1 MSRGDSMDI
10 KALYESKKGT
20 VDDALGAIRS
30 NDVVVMAGEGNCPVE
45 ISKAFHKIAPKV
57 TGVKVFKDF
66 THYFPFPTMDEVKG
80 HIFTQGFFF
89 GKDMRE
95 GLPKGNSSYFPSDI
109 CNNDLFINKN
119 NPTVFI
125 AASTLMD
132 EEGNFQ
138 ISLCNMWE
146 PGTLEYVKKNK
157 GRIILEV
164 NKNLPKIHG
173 ALEVNIKDVFCLIE
187 TDSPITEIPAIVAS
201 DEEKEV
207 AANVRK
213 LIKDGDC
220 LQFGIGALPNAI
232 ADLCMDLT
240 DIGIHTEMLT
250 TAMAKMVR
258 EGVATGKKKNFNPG
272 KHIFTFAGGDQ
283 SLFKTLNGNDDF
295 IIVPAS
301 WGCDPFII
309 SKNDNMVSVNTC
321 IEMDLMGQI
330 ASEAIGTKQYSGSG
344 GALCYAYGAMRSK
357 GGRGIMAFT
366 SKTSKGY
373 SKIKPVLS
381 AGSSITIPR
390 NYADYIVTEYGS
402 VQLRGKNL
410 KERAQ
415 GLISIAHPDFRE
427 ELEKEAK
434 KLMWL

>member
-1 MSRGDSMDI
+1 MDI
-10 KALYESKKGT
+10 KTLYERKKGS
-20 VDDALGAIRS
+20 VNDALSAIRS
-30 NDVVVMAGEGNCPVE
+30 NDVVVMAGDGNCPIE
-45 ISKAFHKIAPKV
+45 IAKVFHKVSSNV

-95 GLPKGNSSYFPSDI
+95 GLPKGNSSYFPTDI
-109 CNNDLFINKN
+109 CNNDSFINKN

-125 AASTLMD
+125 SAATTMD
-132 EEGNFQ
+132 ENGNFQ

-146 PGTLEYVKKNK
+146 PGTLAYVKENG

-164 NKNLPKIHG
+164 NRNLPRING
-173 ALEVNIKDVFCLIE
+173 SLEVNIKDVFCLVE
-187 TDSPITEIPAIVAS
+187 TDSPVTEIPSITAS
-201 DEEKEV
+201 DEEREV

-220 LQFGIGALPNAI
+220 LQIGIGALPNAI
-232 ADLCMDLT
+232 ADLCMDLH

-258 EGVATGKKKNFNPG
+258 EGVATSRKKNFNPG
-272 KHIFTFAGGDQ
+272 EHIFTFAGGDK
-283 SLFKTLNGNDDF
+283 SLFETLDKNKKF
-295 IIVPAS
+295 KIVPAN

-366 SKTSKGY
+366 SKTNKGY
-373 SKIKPVLS
+373 SKIKSVLS
-381 AGSSITIPR
+381 AGSTITVPR

-410 KERAQ
+410 KERAE
-415 GLISIAHPDFRE
+415 GLISIAHPDFRAD
-427 ELEKEAK
+427 LEKEAK
-434 KLMWL
+434 RLMWV